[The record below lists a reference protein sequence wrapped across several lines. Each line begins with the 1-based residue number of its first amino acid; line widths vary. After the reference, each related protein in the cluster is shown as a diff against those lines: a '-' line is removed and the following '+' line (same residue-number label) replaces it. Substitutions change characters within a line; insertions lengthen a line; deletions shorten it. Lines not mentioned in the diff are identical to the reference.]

1 MWDTVTQNEYLL
13 KSCLVLRISNFKLLS
28 LALLLNSFNTCV
40 LQVYYM
46 YYVIFHKFLMYPPK
60 PSIY

>member
-28 LALLLNSFNTCV
+28 LALL
-40 LQVYYM
+40 
-46 YYVIFHKFLMYPPK
+46 
-60 PSIY
+60 